1 MPARAERPLANLAA
15 NAWPAGERLAERAQ
29 RPPAGGGPE
38 RRVPGRAAARARPPS
53 QPLARG
59 ASRST
64 HPALITTAD
73 FPGCRAQP
81 MGLADLAAHP
91 DPIEYWDAHSQTA
104 FAQAPPAPP
113 SERIALAERFAAL
126 GGILAAASGAPIA
139 TITAPRLP
147 WRDGAG
153 ALAAI
158 AQADAAADLRPRRP
172 AAGAWLA
179 RTGGPAVAEANRVEE
194 VGAANVLPWP
204 PDIVLDAQALAHP
217 RKLALYGALGVGEV
231 WVARRGS
238 LAIRVLNATGEYA
251 PAQASVAVPGWP
263 AREIQA
269 ALHDAVLSWAATDS
283 LRRAGRALVDS
294 NAPPRRSGLPDRGA
308 PER

>member
-1 MPARAERPLANLAA
+1 MANLAA
-15 NAWPAGERLAERAQ
+15 NAWPAGERLAERAR
-29 RPPAGGGPE
+29 RPPAGGGE

-53 QPLARG
+53 QPSARG
-59 ASRST
+59 ASRSA
-64 HPALITTAD
+64 HPALVTTAD

-81 MGLADLAAHP
+81 MGFGDLATHP

-158 AQADAAADLRPRRP
+158 AQADAAARLSPRRP
-172 AAGAWLA
+172 AGGWLA
-179 RTGGPAVAEANRVEE
+179 RTGGTAVAEANRVEE
-194 VGAANVLPWP
+194 VGAAKLLPWL

-217 RKLALYGALGVGEV
+217 RKLALYGALGVAEV
-231 WVARRGS
+231 WVARRGAF
-238 LAIRVLNATGEYA
+238 AIRVLNATGEYA

-294 NAPPRRSGLPDRGA
+294 NARLRHSGLPGRG
-308 PER
+308 PPKR